1 MRRAL
6 GLLLSS
12 ISVAAIG
19 GLALSGCFYGF
30 AGGGLPPGIRTV
42 AVLPFENLTPEPTLT
57 QEIQAVVRQAVENR
71 LGLRQAG
78 EATADAVVRGVI
90 SRYEPD
96 QPIAYTGTGTSAQV
110 DVNRRLVRLTVSV
123 EIVSQKDGKTLW
135 QGQGLSLQGDY
146 GPGQEQQGRNRAYDL
161 LQTRIVEGA
170 QSQW

>member
-1 MRRAL
+1 LRRVL
-6 GLLLSS
+6 GFLLSS
-12 ISVAAIG
+12 IS
-19 GLALSGCFYGF
+19 GLALAGCFYGF

-42 AVLPFENLTPEPTLT
+42 AVLPFDNLTPEPTLT
-57 QEIQAVVRQAVENR
+57 QEVQAIVRQAVENR

-78 EATADAVVRGVI
+78 EASADAIVRGVI

-96 QPIAYTGTGTSAQV
+96 LPIAFTGTGTNAQV
-110 DVNRRLVRLTVSV
+110 DVNRRLVQLTVSI

-146 GPGQEQQGRNRAYDL
+146 GPGQERDGRTRAYDQ